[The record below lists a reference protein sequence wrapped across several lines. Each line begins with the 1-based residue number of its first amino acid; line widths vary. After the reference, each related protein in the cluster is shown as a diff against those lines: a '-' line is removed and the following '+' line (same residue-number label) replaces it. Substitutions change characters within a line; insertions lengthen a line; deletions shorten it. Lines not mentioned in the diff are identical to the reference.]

1 VEEELEVEELEVEEL
16 EVEELPTKEY
26 FPLTIL
32 PKNPP

>member
-1 VEEELEVEELEVEEL
+1 MEEELEVEELEVEEL

>member
-1 VEEELEVEELEVEEL
+1 VEEELEVEEL

-32 PKNPP
+32 PKIPP